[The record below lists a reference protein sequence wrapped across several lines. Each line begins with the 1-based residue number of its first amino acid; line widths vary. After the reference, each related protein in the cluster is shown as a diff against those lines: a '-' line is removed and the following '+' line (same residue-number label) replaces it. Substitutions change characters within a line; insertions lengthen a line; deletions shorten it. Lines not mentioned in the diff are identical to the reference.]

1 VKPIVVLWTIPWTNF
16 DRRILEVEVTYR
28 HILQSEK
35 TNCVVL
41 EAEYYKVMEK
51 VRRDETLARAW
62 ADFFVRSTDLMRKA
76 VRWDV
81 GGN

>member
-1 VKPIVVLWTIPWTNF
+1 
-16 DRRILEVEVTYR
+16 
-28 HILQSEK
+28 
-35 TNCVVL
+35 VL